1 MGSAW
6 GFESEKTRSSSD
18 PEPCSSGNAE
28 VADHGAAKG
37 TCLDDHVIEQED
49 GSRLKLDRGQQYDL
63 GEKRNGQRLVIRKE
77 SRVWVPSEWFGDRGE
92 METVSVIIPAYN
104 CARYLPEAIESALS
118 QTLPPLEVIVID
130 DGSRDDTTEVAALYE
145 GRIGY
150 IRQRNMGIA
159 AARNAGIRIARG
171 SLIAFLDADDIWLPS
186 FLAQQREALSR
197 TGAGLAHSS
206 FYQWDSTTGRKWP
219 PVRDDSVFDGHC
231 YRKFFWNETGDPAS
245 AFIVRRSCFDAV
257 GVFDEGIPGG
267 CCEDLEMWTRI
278 ARRFPFTYIAEPLLL
293 RRIHDSNITRQTQRI
308 AEGYFWAKQ
317 RALAADPELRREL
330 GEKSVRAHLSGSAFD
345 AGYGYLERGDGRTAR
360 RYFLQALRYGRVQAA
375 TLALLCSTFLPR
387 KARERLRAVI
397 RSLRSR
403 ASSD

>member
-1 MGSAW
+1 MGSTW
-6 GFESEKTRSSSD
+6 RIGGENTSSSAG
-18 PEPCSSGNAE
+18 PEPCSSGNAGLG
-28 VADHGAAKG
+28 DHGVAKG

-49 GSRLKLDRGQQYDL
+49 GSSLKLDRGQQYDL
-63 GEKRNGQRLVIRKE
+63 GEERNGQRLVFLKE
-77 SRVWVPSEWFGDRGE
+77 SRVWVPSEWFGDLGDG
-92 METVSVIIPAYN
+92 ETVSVVIAAYN

-130 DGSRDDTTEVAALYE
+130 DGSTDDTTEVVARYE
-145 GRIGY
+145 GKIRY
-150 IRQRNMGIA
+150 IRQQNMGIA

-171 SLIAFLDADDIWLPS
+171 SLIAFLDADDIWFPS

-206 FYQWDSTTGRKWP
+206 FYHWESATDKKWP
-219 PVRDDSVFDGHC
+219 PLRDDSLFDGNC

-245 AFIVRRSCFDAV
+245 AFMVRRSCFDAV
-257 GVFDEGIPGG
+257 GLFDEGIPGG

-278 ARRFPFTYIAEPLLL
+278 ARRFPFTYIGKPLLL
-293 RRIHDSNITRQTQRI
+293 RRRHDSNITRQTQRI

-345 AGYGYLERGDGRTAR
+345 AGYGYFERGDGRTAR
-360 RYFLQALRYGRVQAA
+360 RYFLQALRYGRVQAG
-375 TLALLCSTFLPR
+375 TLALLGSTYLPR
-387 KARERLRAVI
+387 RVRERLRAVI

-403 ASSD
+403 ARSG